1 MYFVFV
7 KISIP
12 TFMVIQKNQ
21 YYRST
26 TTSKLLFQETVV
38 YKVIV

>member
-1 MYFVFV
+1 MYSV

-12 TFMVIQKNQ
+12 TFMVIQKIQ
-21 YYRST
+21 YYRGS

-38 YKVIV
+38 YEAIV